1 MWKDDGQGR
10 PVRSGGKIRQG
21 RCPPLVLSEPPP
33 ERCGARTTG
42 SRGAGRGVRPAG
54 LERDSE
60 ETPRDWRRGGIC
72 TVGPGWGAKPPPMA
86 QTTTAPCAGPPA
98 RTRRGKP
105 MGNGRRHQRRERQ
118 TQPSF
123 PQTERCSPSD
133 AGSCAVESCT
143 FGANGGR
150 SRPPPGARST
160 PYRETADQE
169 NVGGVPQ
176 ALSEWRKWAPTG
188 RSLCR
193 GVTAVERAFALNL
206 LVKVR

>member
-143 FGANGGR
+143 FGR
-150 SRPPPGARST
+150 
-160 PYRETADQE
+160 
-169 NVGGVPQ
+169 
-176 ALSEWRKWAPTG
+176 
-188 RSLCR
+188 
-193 GVTAVERAFALNL
+193 TAVEADRLRGHGRRLTGKLPTRKTSAASRRLSLNGGNGHRRAALCVGGL
-206 LVKVR
+206 LPWNARSR